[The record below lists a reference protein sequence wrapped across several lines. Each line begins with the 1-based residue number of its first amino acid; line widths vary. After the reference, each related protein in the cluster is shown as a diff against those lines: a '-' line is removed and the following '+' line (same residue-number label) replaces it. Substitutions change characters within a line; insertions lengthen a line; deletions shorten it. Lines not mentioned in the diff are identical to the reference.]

1 MEELKNHDTSKK
13 VRFSDETDLHEI
25 DSREIDSHAVISD
38 SAASSN
44 SEDFMV
50 ELINNYTSYFKKI
63 YGKTEKYTLL
73 DGIDTSDDT
82 STNKALEEFFE
93 ELCKFKVNDMTNP
106 NSTKIVK
113 YSELDSLDKS
123 DELYAILES
132 GEPLCA
138 SISFFAILI
147 ELTNLKIE
155 NKEKVYE
162 IISLK

>member
-1 MEELKNHDTSKK
+1 MEESNDHIGSKK
-13 VRFSDETDLHEI
+13 VRFADETDSVVDL
-25 DSREIDSHAVISD
+25 VVD
-38 SAASSN
+38 SAVDSN

-63 YGKTEKYTLL
+63 YGKSEKYTLL

-93 ELCKFKVNDMTNP
+93 ELCKFKVCDMTNP
-106 NSTKIVK
+106 SSTKIVQ
-113 YSELDSLDKS
+113 YSKLDTLDKS

-132 GEPLCA
+132 GEALCA
-138 SISFFAILI
+138 STSFFAILI

-155 NKEKVYE
+155 NKTKVYE
-162 IISLK
+162 IVSLK

>member
-1 MEELKNHDTSKK
+1 MEESNDHIGSKK
-13 VRFSDETDLHEI
+13 VRFADEI
-25 DSREIDSHAVISD
+25 DSVVDSVIDSAVD
-38 SAASSN
+38 LAVDSN

-63 YGKTEKYTLL
+63 YGKSEKYTLL

-93 ELCKFKVNDMTNP
+93 ELCKFKVSDMTNP
-106 NSTKIVK
+106 NSTKIVQ
-113 YSELDSLDKS
+113 YSKLGTLDKS

-132 GEPLCA
+132 GEALCA
-138 SISFFAILI
+138 STSLFAILI

-155 NKEKVYE
+155 NKTKVYE